1 MSLSITRRHAAATL
15 TAAAALGLARPT
27 AAVPSATTEPLAETW
42 DERIDLATAFS
53 AVGTRGVFVVYDA
66 PTRRWITSDG
76 SRAFV
81 RHSPASTFKI
91 VGTLIGLETGVVSG
105 PDEVFRW
112 DGVRRD
118 RAELNRDLTL
128 AQAYQVSAVWVY
140 QAIARRVGPA
150 GMRAWMHQLR
160 YGSADVGAPAA
171 HDRFWLEGPL
181 AIAATEQ
188 VDFLRRLS
196 EGRLPMAATTLARAR
211 TVMRRDSGP
220 GWQLFAKTGWT
231 NANNKG
237 VALGWFVGWVERE
250 GGARSCFALNLDI
263 ATEAHGAARIS
274 LALKL
279 LAQLGLLEAA
289 ATPK

>member
-1 MSLSITRRHAAATL
+1 MTFTVTRRHAATTLGAVAT
-15 TAAAALGLARPT
+15 LGLARPT
-27 AAVPSATTEPLAETW
+27 AAAPSAATEPLAETW
-42 DERIDLATAFS
+42 DERTELAAAFS
-53 AVGTRGVFVVYDA
+53 EAGTRGVFVVYDA

-76 SRAFV
+76 ARAFV

-112 DGVRRD
+112 DGTRRD
-118 RAELNRDLTL
+118 RAELNRNLTL

-140 QAIARRVGPA
+140 QTIARRVGPA
-150 GMRAWMHQLR
+150 GMRAWMQRLR

-196 EGRLPMAATTLARAR
+196 EGRLPIAAPTLDQAR

-220 GWQLFAKTGWT
+220 GWQLFAKTGWSGP
-231 NANNKG
+231 NKG
-237 VALGWFVGWVERE
+237 GAIGWFVGWVERE

-263 ATEAHGAARIS
+263 TNEAHGAARVS
-274 LALKL
+274 LAMKL
-279 LAQLGLLEAA
+279 LAQLGLLGGA

>member
-1 MSLSITRRHAAATL
+1 MSFVLTRRHAATSL
-15 TAAAALGLARPT
+15 AALSLARPAAAIAAPPT
-27 AAVPSATTEPLAETW
+27 AAEPLAETW
-42 DERIDLATAFS
+42 DERPDLAAAFRE
-53 AVGTRGVFVVYDA
+53 VGAHGVFVVYDA

-76 SRAFV
+76 ARAFV

-112 DGVRRD
+112 DGQRRD

-140 QAIARRVGPA
+140 QTIARRVGPA
-150 GMRAWMHQLR
+150 GMRAWIHRLR

-196 EGRLPMAATTLARAR
+196 EGRLPIAAPTLARAR
-211 TVMRRDSGP
+211 TVMLRDSGP

-263 ATEAHGAARIS
+263 ASEAHGAARVS

-279 LAQLGLLEAA
+279 LAQLGLLGAA